1 MKQGDIF
8 AIYFVNL
15 DGLNSRIM
23 KNETN
28 NQKGRREKNLEK
40 KVLSV
45 GEQIFPYV
53 KNRIFVLE
61 RKGVMPLNMFK
72 PGEIIDEVVL
82 ELFENHVEDTVEI
95 HTLLLLMFSK
105 ANEKLNTLLEKE
117 KWHKSSISTKLI
129 LEEELKQ
136 MEEYFTVDGDSDFV
150 MNEEL
155 DDISY
160 HQQEN
165 QSRFLESDE
174 IQQDVTTFLELK
186 DKDLLKIRENRQRIK
201 SIYEYLPLQTSNVVD
216 LYVLG
221 KLNLKDIGTILDT
234 DISEVK
240 RIIQFVKENIR
251 KHIE

>member
-1 MKQGDIF
+1 LKLGDIF
-8 AIYFVNL
+8 TIYFVNL

-53 KNRIFVLE
+53 KNRILVLE
-61 RKGVMPLNMFK
+61 KKGVLPLNMFK

-82 ELFENHVEDTVEI
+82 ELFEDHVEDTIEL
-95 HTLLLLMFSK
+95 HNLSLLMFSK

-117 KWHKSSISTKLI
+117 KWHKRSISTKLI

-136 MEEYFTVDGDSDFV
+136 MEQYFTVDGDSDFV

-174 IQQDVTTFLELK
+174 IQQDVISLLELK
-186 DKDLLKIRENRQRIK
+186 DKDLLKNTDNRRVIK

-221 KLNLKDIGTILDT
+221 KLNLKDIGAILDT
-234 DISEVK
+234 DVSEVK
-240 RIIQFVKENIR
+240 RIIQFVKENIK

>member
-1 MKQGDIF
+1 
-8 AIYFVNL
+8 
-15 DGLNSRIM
+15 M

-28 NQKGRREKNLEK
+28 NHNGKREKNLEK

-53 KNRIFVLE
+53 KNRILVLE
-61 RKGVMPLNMFK
+61 RKGILPLNMFK

-82 ELFENHVEDTVEI
+82 ELLEDHVEDNIDI

-165 QSRFLESDE
+165 QSHFLESDE

-221 KLNLKDIGTILDT
+221 RLNLKDIGTVLDT
-234 DISEVK
+234 EISEVK
-240 RIIQFVKENIR
+240 RIIQFVKENI
-251 KHIE
+251 KKNIE